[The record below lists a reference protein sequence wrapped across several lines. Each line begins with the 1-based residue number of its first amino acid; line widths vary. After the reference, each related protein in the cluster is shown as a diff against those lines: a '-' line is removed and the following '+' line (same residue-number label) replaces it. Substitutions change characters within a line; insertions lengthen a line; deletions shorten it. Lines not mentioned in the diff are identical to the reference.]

1 MMTDKPWKL
10 VLLLT
15 GIFLAG
21 LVAGSF
27 GTARLRELGPKRQ
40 PPDQWGTSRI
50 KMLAERLDLTPSQ
63 VDQLRP
69 IIKRDTEELNRLR
82 ESSMKETQRVF
93 QRMEDDIAAMLTPE
107 QKVKFD
113 ALNKEMRERWQK
125 FLKDRRPGGPGRG
138 PGRPPGEGQ
147 GDAPPPPPEK
157 PSGDI

>member
-27 GTARLRELGPKRQ
+27 GTARLAKEFGGPKRSA
-40 PPDQWGTSRI
+40 PDQWSSGKLKVLT
-50 KMLAERLDLTPSQ
+50 ERLDLTPSQ
-63 VDQLRP
+63 VEQLRP
-69 IIKRDTEELNRLR
+69 IMKRDTDELNRLR

-93 QRMEDDIAAMLTPE
+93 QRMESDIAALLTAE

-113 ALNKEMRERWQK
+113 ELNKEMRERMQK
-125 FLKDRRPGGPGRG
+125 IMKDRRPGGFGG
-138 PGRPPGEGQ
+138 PGRPPG
-147 GDAPPPPPEK
+147 DLPPPPPPDK
-157 PSGDI
+157 PPGDE